1 MYQKIVLG
9 TAQFGRKY
17 GISNSTGKISL
28 PEIFKILEFLKKKKI
43 KFLDTAR
50 SYAKSESEI
59 GSYFKKRN
67 QKFKIITKFSFKSP
81 DSISRQFE
89 NSFYS
94 LGYLPD
100 TILAHSSKDYLNPIF
115 HKEIELIKKKYYIK
129 NIGVSLYDVKELKKI
144 LKYKKPDII
153 QVPVNILDRSFLD
166 EKIIKLLKKKSI
178 KILGRS
184 IFLQGLFFK
193 KEEYIYKN
201 FKNIKTV
208 YKKLLEIASAE
219 KMSLSGLSLNWAY
232 NLKEIDK
239 IIIGIDSL
247 SHLKKNLKI
256 IERKISK
263 NGYKKI
269 KEINIKNNMITK
281 PNLWKIK

>member
-129 NIGVSLYDVKELKKI
+129 NIGVSLYNVKELKKI

-166 EKIIKLLKKKSI
+166 EKIIKLLKKNQLRFWVDLFFYRDFFLKKKSIFI
-178 KILGRS
+178 KILKILR
-184 IFLQGLFFK
+184 LFT
-193 KEEYIYKN
+193 KN
-201 FKNIKTV
+201 
-208 YKKLLEIASAE
+208 YLKLHL
-219 KMSLSGLSLNWAY
+219 
-232 NLKEIDK
+232 
-239 IIIGIDSL
+239 
-247 SHLKKNLKI
+247 LKK
-256 IERKISK
+256 
-263 NGYKKI
+263 
-269 KEINIKNNMITK
+269 
-281 PNLWKIK
+281 